1 MRNSTENCI
10 LHANSTLE
18 NTQML
23 PNANNFVPKPAK
35 KIVQIVEFVL
45 FTETLNLNRLM
56 TTASF

>member
-23 PNANNFVPKPAK
+23 TNANNFVPKPAK

-45 FTETLNLNRLM
+45 STETLHLNRLM